1 MSPEKSERLTWR
13 VAHTLRIA
21 HLLVDQW
28 PDGAPTLTASVIRP
42 LTNVLGRLDP
52 APEYP
57 VTDSSWP
64 ERLRFATNLLTALGG
79 GAGVPSEV
87 LEATAA
93 LQELDLRVVR
103 ANAQSQS
110 KNNLDP
116 ENNPADENNP
126 VTAVAVRIAE
136 LAALFAA
143 ERPYI
148 RVARNGPYLAV
159 GAKRLQTHLG
169 VPLENRPLVAL
180 CRCGA
185 SASKPI
191 CDGSHVRIGFT
202 GEKAQD
208 RVADRRDTYV
218 GTSITV
224 LDNRGLCQHSGYC
237 TDRLST
243 VFRADAEPFVSPSG
257 GRLDDIV
264 HAVRACP
271 SGALS
276 FAIDGWEVRA
286 HVDPADRP
294 AAIEMSKNGPYRV
307 TGGMTLLDDVN
318 IRHAAPQGA
327 SAEHYALC
335 RCGQS
340 KNKPF
345 CSGRHWDVN
354 FTDPEPSEEP
364 TIFEWMGGYHAI
376 LRLTRLFYTKYVPA
390 DPLLAPLFNRMSPDH
405 PERVA
410 SWLAEVF
417 GGPSYY
423 GDNYGGYNRMLG
435 EHIGKRLT
443 EAQRE
448 RWAGLMYQ
456 AANEAM
462 LPADADFRAAFCSYV
477 EWGTRLAV
485 ENSQTGSKPPLN
497 MPMPHWGWVNGRDP
511 VVTGERVGTAG
522 RTRRTGGTARRRR
535 AGQLR
540 PAHQNPVPGPGSQIH
555 AVRHGSVVLRGCA
568 YACQRHPDPDQRRHH
583 ALRRR
588 VAEREGSRSATV
600 DNRGYGRLNA

>member
-1 MSPEKSERLTWR
+1 MR
-13 VAHTLRIA
+13 
-21 HLLVDQW
+21 Q
-28 PDGAPTLTASVIRP
+28 
-42 LTNVLGRLDP
+42 
-52 APEYP
+52 
-57 VTDSSWP
+57 
-64 ERLRFATNLLTALGG
+64 
-79 GAGVPSEV
+79 
-87 LEATAA
+87 
-93 LQELDLRVVR
+93 
-103 ANAQSQS
+103 
-110 KNNLDP
+110 
-116 ENNPADENNP
+116 
-126 VTAVAVRIAE
+126 RIAE
-136 LAALFAA
+136 LTALFAA
-143 ERPYI
+143 ERPYV
-148 RVARNGPYLAV
+148 RVAKDGPYLVV

-169 VPLENRPLVAL
+169 VPIEHRPLVAL

-185 SASKPI
+185 SASKPF
-191 CDGSHVRIGFT
+191 CDGSHVRTGFT
-202 GEKAQD
+202 GSKAED
-208 RVADRRDTYV
+208 RVPDRRDTYV

-243 VFRADAEPFVSPSG
+243 VFRAGTEPFVSPSG

-286 HVDPADRP
+286 HVDPAGRP
-294 AAIEMSKNGPYRV
+294 PEVEVSQHGPYRV
-307 TGGMTLLDDVN
+307 TGGLTLLDDGNV
-318 IRHAAPQGA
+318 RHAAPQGA
-327 SAEHYALC
+327 SAEHYTLC

-354 FTDPEPSEEP
+354 FSDPAPSAEPS
-364 TIFEWMGGYHAI
+364 IFEWMGGYHAI
-376 LRLTRLFYTKYVPA
+376 LRLTRLFYRKYVPA
-390 DPLLAPLFNRMSPDH
+390 DPLLAPLFGSMSPDH

-423 GDNYGGYNRMLG
+423 GDNYGGYNRMLS
-435 EHIGKRLT
+435 EHIGKMLT

-485 ENSQTGSKPPLN
+485 ENSQTESKPPLN
-497 MPMPHWGWVNGRDP
+497 MPMPHWGWVNGATPWSRVNALAPAEDDEPAVLPADDEPVSFARHIRTLFRERDCKSMRFAMDLWSYED
-511 VVTGERVGTAG
+511 VRAHASAILARVSDGTMPCDGAWPQEKV
-522 RTRRTGGTARRRR
+522 R
-535 AGQLR
+535 AL
-540 PAHQNPVPGPGSQIH
+540 
-555 AVRHGSVVLRGCA
+555 
-568 YACQRHPDPDQRRHH
+568 QRWIT
-583 ALRRR
+583 
-588 VAEREGSRSATV
+588 EGMA
-600 DNRGYGRLNA
+600 A

>member
-1 MSPEKSERLTWR
+1 MSPDKSERLAWR

-28 PDGAPTLTASVIRP
+28 PAGAPALTSSVIRP

-52 APEYP
+52 APEYS
-57 VTDSSWP
+57 VSDSSWP
-64 ERLRFATNLLTALGG
+64 ELLRFATNLLTALGG

-87 LEATAA
+87 LEAAAA

-103 ANAQSQS
+103 AEAQTES
-110 KNNLDP
+110 
-116 ENNPADENNP
+116 ENNPDAKNNP
-126 VTAVAVRIAE
+126 LEAVRKRIAE
-136 LAALFAA
+136 LTALFAA
-143 ERPYI
+143 VRPYI
-148 RVARNGPYLAV
+148 RVARNGPYLVV

-208 RVADRRDTYV
+208 RVPDRRDTYV

-237 TDRLST
+237 TDRLAT

-276 FAIDGWEVRA
+276 FAIEGWEVRA

-294 AAIEMSKNGPYRV
+294 PAVEVSQHGPYRV
-307 TGGMTLLDDVN
+307 TGGMTLLNDVN
-318 IRHAAPQGA
+318 VRHAAPQGA

-354 FTDPEPSEEP
+354 FTDPQPSAEP
-364 TIFEWMGGYHAI
+364 TLYEWMGGYNAV
-376 LRLTRLFYTKYVPA
+376 LRLTRLFYSKYVPA
-390 DPLLAPLFNRMSPDH
+390 DPLLAPLFGRMSPDH

-410 SWLAEVF
+410 SWLSEVF
-417 GGPSYY
+417 GGPSFY
-423 GDNYGGYNRMLG
+423 GDNFGGYNRMLS
-435 EHIGKRLT
+435 EHIGKRLS
-443 EAQRE
+443 EAQRA
-448 RWAGLMYQ
+448 RWASLMYQ
-456 AANEAM
+456 AADEAL

-485 ENSQTGSKPPLN
+485 ENSQTESKPPLN
-497 MPMPHWGWVNGRDP
+497 MPMPHWGWVNGATPWSRVNALAPQEIDDEPAVLPADDEPVSYARHICTLFRERDRKSMRFALDLWSYED
-511 VVTGERVGTAG
+511 VRAHASAILARVSDGTMPCDG
-522 RTRRTGGTARRRR
+522 VWPQEKVR
-535 AGQLR
+535 AL
-540 PAHQNPVPGPGSQIH
+540 
-555 AVRHGSVVLRGCA
+555 
-568 YACQRHPDPDQRRHH
+568 QRWIT
-583 ALRRR
+583 
-588 VAEREGSRSATV
+588 EGMGA
-600 DNRGYGRLNA
+600 

>member
-1 MSPEKSERLTWR
+1 MSPEKSERLAWR
-13 VAHTLRIA
+13 VAHVLRIA

-28 PDGAPTLTASVIRP
+28 PEGAQRLTAGVIRP

-52 APEYP
+52 APVYP
-57 VTDSSWP
+57 VTESSWP
-64 ERLRFATNLLTALGG
+64 ELLRFATNLLTALGG
-79 GAGVPSEV
+79 GADVPSEV

-93 LQELDLRVVR
+93 LQDMDLRVVR
-103 ANAQSQS
+103 ANALSNK
-110 KNNLDP
+110 KNNP
-116 ENNPADENNP
+116 TSGNNPASGNNP
-126 VTAVAVRIAE
+126 EQEAVRQRIAE
-136 LAALFAA
+136 LTALFAA

-148 RVARNGPYLAV
+148 RVAKDGPYLVA

-169 VPLENRPLVAL
+169 EPIENRPLVAL

-202 GEKAQD
+202 GAKADD
-208 RVADRRDTYV
+208 RVPDRRDTYV

-294 AAIEMSKNGPYRV
+294 PAVEVSQHGPYRV
-307 TGGMTLLDDVN
+307 TGGMTLLDDRSV
-318 IRHAAPQGA
+318 RHAAPQGA
-327 SAEHYALC
+327 STEHYALC

-354 FTDPEPSEEP
+354 FTDPLPAAEP
-364 TIFEWMGGYHAI
+364 TLFEWMGGFPSI
-376 LRLTRLFYTKYVPA
+376 LRLTRLFYRKYVPA
-390 DPLLAPLFNRMSPDH
+390 DPLLAPLFGRMSPDH

-417 GGPSYY
+417 GGPSFY

-443 EAQRE
+443 EPQRE
-448 RWAGLMYQ
+448 RWASLMYQ

-462 LPADADFRAAFCSYV
+462 LPADADFRAAFCAYV

-485 ENSQTGSKPPLN
+485 ENSQTESKPPLN
-497 MPMPHWGWVNGRDP
+497 MPMPRWGWVNGATPWSRVNALTVPEDEDEQATLPVDDEPVSYEKHIRTLFRDRDRKSMQFAMDLWSYED
-511 VVTGERVGTAG
+511 VRTHANAILTRVSDGTMPCDGAWPQ
-522 RTRRTGGTARRRR
+522 AK
-535 AGQLR
+535 
-540 PAHQNPVPGPGSQIH
+540 ID
-555 AVRHGSVVLRGCA
+555 C
-568 YACQRHPDPDQRRHH
+568 
-583 ALRRR
+583 LRRWIN
-588 VAEREGSRSATV
+588 EGMPS
-600 DNRGYGRLNA
+600 